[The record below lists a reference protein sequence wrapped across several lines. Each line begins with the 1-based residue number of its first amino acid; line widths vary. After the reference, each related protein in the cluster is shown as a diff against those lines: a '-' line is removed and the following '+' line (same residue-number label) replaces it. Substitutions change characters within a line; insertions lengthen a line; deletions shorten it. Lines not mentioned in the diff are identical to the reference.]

1 MTYIEKIPKPLL
13 SDIVNGRC
21 FPIIGAGFSKNATV
35 PEGQSIPL
43 WEELGRILAQDIALR
58 TYTTA
63 IDAVSGFEHKCGR
76 TKLIETLKDL
86 LLVNSSQPSALHVA
100 FCRIPFSM
108 VCTTNI
114 DCLLEKGYDAAKRK
128 YHVNINEKD
137 LPVGAPEGAT
147 ILLKLHGDLNQPDSL
162 ILTEDDYD
170 DFTTRKPLIVT
181 TLTNQLVQYT
191 PLLIGYSARDDDFRQ
206 VWRLVRRH
214 LENLAKKAYAITVG
228 ASEDDVNRLKRR
240 NIQVINLDHDL
251 KSYSKALEQLLIELE
266 PLVQKTKERRL
277 SYDAVSL
284 FSKEKELR
292 FEFEQH
298 FNPLMFK
305 IAIEAEFEDSESSLE
320 YSYFFD
326 DKVEQSKKNAL
337 EKFEKE
343 MHSMPLDW
351 EGQHVT
357 AKKLK
362 ITRYSRIYRDKPEE
376 LRIKPDVFKVIIT
389 SKIGS
394 ETNYFRFTIAD
405 FGEDV
410 DETEKELL
418 DRIKKDT
425 SRLKSIPSEILERHV
440 YIGEYVKDK
449 LWEED
454 VEEKI
459 LLLSEEN
466 MPKEEQ
472 KEKIKSYFSKKFD
485 FEIEYFLS
493 LDEICS
499 TSKYFENL
507 ELIKNRIC
515 DIFGRDPRSF
525 SEHMTQDSFRE
536 FAAWADDYR
545 FKRNKW

>member
-1 MTYIEKIPKPLL
+1 
-13 SDIVNGRC
+13 
-21 FPIIGAGFSKNATV
+21 
-35 PEGQSIPL
+35 
-43 WEELGRILAQDIALR
+43 
-58 TYTTA
+58 
-63 IDAVSGFEHKCGR
+63 
-76 TKLIETLKDL
+76 
-86 LLVNSSQPSALHVA
+86 
-100 FCRIPFSM
+100 
-108 VCTTNI
+108 
-114 DCLLEKGYDAAKRK
+114 
-128 YHVNINEKD
+128 
-137 LPVGAPEGAT
+137 
-147 ILLKLHGDLNQPDSL
+147 
-162 ILTEDDYD
+162 
-170 DFTTRKPLIVT
+170 
-181 TLTNQLVQYT
+181 
-191 PLLIGYSARDDDFRQ
+191 
-206 VWRLVRRH
+206 
-214 LENLAKKAYAITVG
+214 
-228 ASEDDVNRLKRR
+228 
-240 NIQVINLDHDL
+240 
-251 KSYSKALEQLLIELE
+251 
-266 PLVQKTKERRL
+266 
-277 SYDAVSL
+277 
-284 FSKEKELR
+284 
-292 FEFEQH
+292 
-298 FNPLMFK
+298 MFK